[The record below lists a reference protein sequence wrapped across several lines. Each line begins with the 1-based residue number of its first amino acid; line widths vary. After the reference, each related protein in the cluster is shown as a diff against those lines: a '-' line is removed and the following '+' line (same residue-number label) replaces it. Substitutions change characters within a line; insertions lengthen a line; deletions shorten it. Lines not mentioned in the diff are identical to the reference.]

1 MGEELNYSYVLYLS
15 TNTKET
21 KNMKKND
28 LKSNKNKIIFF
39 LIVTQILSLI
49 LIIKLFTV
57 VDEKQSYPLGRQY
70 LEYAFIAD
78 RYEVQI
84 LDQDGNDITH
94 EFIEKNKKYYISGDW
109 DKILENFAEESGNM
123 LTDDKYDKSFDR

>member
-1 MGEELNYSYVLYLS
+1 
-15 TNTKET
+15 
-21 KNMKKND
+21 MKLKKID

-57 VDEKQSYPLGRQY
+57 ANEKQSYPLGRQY

-78 RYEVQI
+78 RYGVQI

>member
-1 MGEELNYSYVLYLS
+1 
-15 TNTKET
+15 
-21 KNMKKND
+21 MKLKKID

-57 VDEKQSYPLGRQY
+57 ADEKQSYPLGRQY

-78 RYEVQI
+78 
-84 LDQDGNDITH
+84 
-94 EFIEKNKKYYISGDW
+94 
-109 DKILENFAEESGNM
+109 
-123 LTDDKYDKSFDR
+123 